1 MERLLITRRDVE
13 ALTGLKRAFIYRAMS
28 VGQFPKPVKI
38 GPKAV
43 RWVEAEI
50 REWVQNRI
58 AESLS
63 REVSR

>member
-13 ALTGLKRAFIYRAMS
+13 ALIGLKRAFIYRAMS
-28 VGQFPKPVKI
+28 AGQFPKPVKI

-50 REWVQNRI
+50 REWVQEQI
-58 AESLS
+58 AEASNGEAS
-63 REVSR
+63 